1 MKLTKHTIPNV
12 AGSNLQHKIYIL
24 INFILFFI

>member
-12 AGSNLQHKIYIL
+12 AGSNLQHKVYIL
-24 INFILFFI
+24 INFIFI